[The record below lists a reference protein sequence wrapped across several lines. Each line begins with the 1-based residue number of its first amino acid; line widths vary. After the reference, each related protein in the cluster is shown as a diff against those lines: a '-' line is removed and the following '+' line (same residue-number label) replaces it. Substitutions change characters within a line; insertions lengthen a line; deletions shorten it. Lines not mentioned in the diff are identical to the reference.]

1 MNASN
6 DAEGQDRLTSKNS
19 KEAEHRFVN
28 SVAFYL
34 SQGQGA
40 RSAVDPESIPLPS
53 KFGKF
58 QMLEI
63 IGRGGMGIVFRAK
76 QQDIGRN
83 VALKLMRD
91 FGEDPGDVE
100 HLIRSEA
107 ELAAKIQH
115 PGIVTIYE
123 CGVETGIPWV
133 SMQLVD
139 GENMQTYLSKH
150 TISAEEAVRCIS
162 EVSKAVEQL
171 HEADIIHRD
180 IKPANILRSEKG
192 EFFLSDFGIAKPS
205 PSQRVAAEDSSGF
218 AGTVLYAS
226 PEQTGN
232 AQNVTESSD
241 IYSLGATL
249 YHLLTGRAPF
259 RASTFER
266 TVSLIRE
273 DAAIS
278 PRELN
283 RDISPDLDAICLK
296 CLSKSPADRYS
307 SLQLLSDDLGNWK
320 MGRPTKARPIGAV
333 ERISKWAKREP
344 IVTTLLASCVLL
356 LTAIAATSAFA
367 YRSAVLN
374 SQQLEES
381 VAQQRLSLGLSNE
394 LSTNILSYL
403 NGQIIEPTEQK
414 GMRAQFGEY
423 LSNWVQRVEDS
434 DLQGYET
441 KSSANLKVALGDLF
455 IRAGDES
462 LGVQMLDDAKATL
475 EGVDTDDAR
484 TNWAFV
490 KLTMY
495 EANKLVDGDEPEQSI
510 ELFEKAEQ
518 CLDSAGVSENEALDL
533 RTQIRYAKAFA
544 FKKAGQFDDAYAAS
558 QLIDW
563 SDEDWS
569 HVQPRTVLN
578 AGIAKGKIL
587 HDQLLFGDLPNAD
600 GIAALEKNVEYWRK
614 AKETFPEYV
623 SIQFHAGSSM
633 IPYATFLGSTPE
645 KSLAI
650 RRECVNQLYSV
661 AFQNRQWKEA
671 RGQLF
676 TATSQAMYGELKL
689 KGGDLSKAE
698 SLYERVLPLA
708 TEMEEESVN
717 DPRFASGYGQ
727 MLRQGA
733 LLESKR
739 NKPDKALKT
748 IRKSVALL
756 SKVVSNEL
764 GIDVNV
770 EQARK
775 NYAVALYDNATMETD
790 ADESERLAFEAAA
803 WLNKTT
809 SGHFIQARVNIARL
823 LQKLSS
829 QHVESNPERAF
840 ELINMMPEVTR
851 FQVFQAVDVV
861 VRWHLKR
868 DEFEE
873 AIRLLDKCDIQRFPE
888 MSGYVKRTREEIE
901 TQRDKIE

>member
-1 MNASN
+1 MTSVNEAGSSASSTSARSK
-6 DAEGQDRLTSKNS
+6 DAD
-19 KEAEHRFVN
+19 HHFVN

-34 SQGQGA
+34 SQGQ
-40 RSAVDPESIPLPS
+40 RSPSAADPESIPLPS
-53 KFGKF
+53 VFGKF

-76 QQDIGRN
+76 QQDIGRT
-83 VALKLMRD
+83 VAIKLMRN
-91 FGEDPGDVE
+91 FGEDPTKIE
-100 HLIRSEA
+100 QLIRSEA

-115 PGIVTIYE
+115 PSIVTIYE
-123 CGVETGIPWV
+123 CGVETEIPWV

-139 GENMQTYLSKH
+139 GMNMQTYLSKH
-150 TISAEEAVRCIS
+150 SISTKEAVRCIS
-162 EVSKAVEQL
+162 EVSQAVEQL
-171 HEADIIHRD
+171 HESEIIHRD
-180 IKPANILRSEKG
+180 IKPPNILRSEKG
-192 EFFLSDFGIAKPS
+192 DYFLSDFGIAKPS
-205 PSQRVAAEDSSGF
+205 PSQRTSAEDSKGF

-226 PEQTGN
+226 PEQTGG
-232 AQNVTESSD
+232 AQDVTEASD

-259 RASTFER
+259 RASNFEQ
-266 TVSLIRE
+266 TVALIQSE
-273 DAAIS
+273 DPIS
-278 PRELN
+278 PSELN
-283 RDISPDLDAICLK
+283 RDIPSDLEAICLK
-296 CLSKSPADRYS
+296 CLAKSPADRYS
-307 SLQLLSDDLGNWK
+307 SLQMLSADLENWK
-320 MGRPTKARPIGAV
+320 SGRPTNARPVGGF
-333 ERISKWAKREP
+333 ERIAKWARREP
-344 IVTTLLASCVLL
+344 VVSVLLASCVLL
-356 LTAIAATSAFA
+356 LTVIAATSALA
-367 YRSAVLN
+367 HQSAVLN

-381 VAQQRLSLGLSNE
+381 FAQQRISLGLSNE

-455 IRAGDES
+455 IRAGDER

-475 EGVDTDDAR
+475 EGVDTNDAR
-484 TNWAFV
+484 TNLAFV

-645 KSLAI
+645 KSLAV
-650 RRECVNQLYSV
+650 RRECVNQLYSL

-698 SLYERVLPLA
+698 SFYEMVLPLA
-708 TEMEEESVN
+708 MEMEEESVN
-717 DPRFASGYGQ
+717 DPRLASGYGQ

-739 NKPDKALKT
+739 KNPDKALET

-756 SKVVSNEL
+756 SKVVADEL
-764 GIDVNV
+764 GIDINV

-775 NYAVALYDNATMETD
+775 NYAGALYDNATMETD

-809 SGHFIQARVNIARL
+809 SGHFIQERVNVAML
-823 LQKLSS
+823 FQKLSVRHKE
-829 QHVESNPERAF
+829 QNPKRAL
-840 ELINMMPEVTR
+840 ELLNMMPEVTQ
-851 FQVFQAVDVV
+851 FQVFQAIDVV
-861 VRWHLKR
+861 VRWHLNR
-868 DEFEE
+868 DEFED
-873 AIRLLDKCDIQRFPE
+873 ASKLLDKCDIQRFPE
-888 MSGYVKRTREEIE
+888 MAGYVKKTRAAI
-901 TQRDKIE
+901 QSQQPND